1 MNEAV
6 SQLVRDVVSRSISKK
21 DIETLAILANAN
33 EIKFDLSKDLEILIR
48 RK

>member
-1 MNEAV
+1 MNQAV
-6 SQLVRDVVSRSISKK
+6 SALVRDVVSKSISKK

-33 EIKFDLSKDLEILIR
+33 EIKFDLSRDLEIIIK